1 VSDIIPDQPL
11 TQYDRVSVL
20 LYRAGLA
27 TAAAG
32 IVIGYS
38 VAWFRTAL
46 AGEGRQLGTCLLL
59 MTAVGISFGVGFL
72 HLYAATIRRALR
84 WVWGAAVVGL
94 AAVVL
99 SGGDPVTFYF
109 GRGFGTILGALWIA
123 CYAMLCVKE
132 AFCFRLY
139 EGYAFAA
146 LAPVVI
152 VAHLFAMGTPAMRMA
167 GWGVLAGLATL
178 FTLRKLPQPL
188 YYDIGDKS
196 KYQ

>member
-1 VSDIIPDQPL
+1 VSDLIPDQPL
-11 TQYDRVSVL
+11 TLYDRVSVL

-27 TAAAG
+27 MAAAG
-32 IVIGYS
+32 IVVGYS
-38 VAWFRTAL
+38 LAWFRTAL
-46 AGEGRQLGTCLLL
+46 TGEGRQVGTCFLLL
-59 MTAVGISFGVGFL
+59 TAVGISFGVGFL
-72 HLYAATIRRALR
+72 HLYAATLRRALR
-84 WVWGAAVVGL
+84 WVWAAAVVGL

-99 SGGDPVTFYF
+99 SGGDPVAFYF
-109 GRGFGTILGALWIA
+109 GRGYGTILGGLWIA

-152 VAHLFAMGTPAMRMA
+152 IAQLFAMGTPAVRMA
-167 GWGVLAGLATL
+167 GWGLLAGLATL

-188 YYDIGDKS
+188 YYDIGDKT